1 MHQYNCILQQR
12 RGGMENKSSLGGA
25 ARWNHFEIF
34 GMKIYF
40 VQEVTRPILVF
51 YSHTCCWLFLP
62 SHFSSLL
69 PFPLLFW
76 KTFNLLCF
84 CPFIPMLHNL
94 SFYNINHFYLKTF
107 YFRSLVYI
115 LLPSH
120 LPFHFHFHKC
130 QDLSHFT
137 ILFLSGWCCLSSFAF
152 SSPLSLSQL
161 SRSFPLYKSFFSG
174 RCCLSSLAFPPPPF
188 CSSSSPSP
196 LHTGSPSGYQVISC
210 IYMEVILAVTYD

>member
-1 MHQYNCILQQR
+1 MRCNLCSHNAIYLIIPMHQYNCILQQR

-25 ARWNHFEIF
+25 ARWNNFEIF

-84 CPFIPMLHNL
+84 CHFIPMLHNL
-94 SFYNINHFYLKTF
+94 SCKLIIFTSKHF
-107 YFRSLVYI
+107 I
-115 LLPSH
+115 
-120 LPFHFHFHKC
+120 
-130 QDLSHFT
+130 
-137 ILFLSGWCCLSSFAF
+137 
-152 SSPLSLSQL
+152 
-161 SRSFPLYKSFFSG
+161 SG
-174 RCCLSSLAFPPPPF
+174 RCFTFSCPPTSPFTFTFTNVKIYPILQFFSLRLMLFIFFCILISSFPF
-188 CSSSSPSP
+188 
-196 LHTGSPSGYQVISC
+196 TI
-210 IYMEVILAVTYD
+210 I

>member
-120 LPFHFHFHKC
+120 LPF
-130 QDLSHFT
+130 S
-137 ILFLSGWCCLSSFAF
+137 
-152 SSPLSLSQL
+152 LSLSQM
-161 SRSFPLYKSFFSG
+161 SKSIPFYN
-174 RCCLSSLAFPPPPF
+174 SLAFSTHPPISPF
-188 CSSSSPSP
+188 
-196 LHTGSPSGYQVISC
+196 TFTFTIV
-210 IYMEVILAVTYD
+210 

>member
-94 SFYNINHFYLKTF
+94 SFYNINHFYFKTF
-107 YFRSLVYI
+107 YFRSLLYI

-137 ILFLSGWCCLSSFAF
+137 IFFSQVDAVYLLLHSHLPFHFHNYLDLFPFTKVF
-152 SSPLSLSQL
+152 SQVDAVYLLLHSHLPPSASPLLPRHFTQGHRQGTRWSHAYIW
-161 SRSFPLYKSFFSG
+161 RWY
-174 RCCLSSLAFPPPPF
+174 
-188 CSSSSPSP
+188 
-196 LHTGSPSGYQVISC
+196 
-210 IYMEVILAVTYD
+210 

>member
-1 MHQYNCILQQR
+1 MRCNLCSHNAIYLIIPMHQYNCILQQR

-76 KTFNLLCF
+76 KIFNLLCF
-84 CPFIPMLHNL
+84 CHFIPMLHNL
-94 SFYNINHFYLKTF
+94 SFYNINHFYFKTF
-107 YFRSLVYI
+107 YFRLLLYI
-115 LLPSH
+115 FLPSH
-120 LPFHFHFHKC
+120 LPFVDAVYLLLHSQLISPFTFT
-130 QDLSHFT
+130 FT
-137 ILFLSGWCCLSSFAF
+137 I
-152 SSPLSLSQL
+152 
-161 SRSFPLYKSFFSG
+161 
-174 RCCLSSLAFPPPPF
+174 
-188 CSSSSPSP
+188 
-196 LHTGSPSGYQVISC
+196 V
-210 IYMEVILAVTYD
+210 